1 MENEERS
8 VYVIDCRT
16 ADGTRKRLA
25 IYAESIDECSR
36 LFHKY
41 EGEKAVMKS
50 YIRMTEW
57 EYKNVL

>member
-1 MENEERS
+1 MENKERS

-16 ADGTRKRLA
+16 ADGKRKRMA
-25 IYAESIDECSR
+25 IYADDIDECSSIFR
-36 LFHKY
+36 KH